1 MDYKGWNDYEL
12 IYLFKEG
19 SPEAYNL
26 MFRKY
31 KTFIISV
38 ARKCGVRFESL
49 DDYLQEGLIMLD
61 KSLKTYN
68 ESLNKTF
75 TKYFELV
82 VMRRFWRLRSKDV
95 YYDKLENDLVSTP
108 SFKEVITEY
117 KTCVKDKEDQD
128 LLIEYFYYHTSIA
141 ELSKKYKIS
150 KTSIYKR
157 LNKIKQNLAIEFD
170 IYPKR

>member
-1 MDYKGWNDYEL
+1 
-12 IYLFKEG
+12 
-19 SPEAYNL
+19 
-26 MFRKY
+26 
-31 KTFIISV
+31 
-38 ARKCGVRFESL
+38 
-49 DDYLQEGLIMLD
+49 MLD

-141 ELSKKYKIS
+141 ELCQKYKIS